1 MIKMVDAQLALS
13 VYLRAT
19 ANQKVIQSFVETQQ
33 FDKIM
38 VYCQKVGYT
47 ADWGLLLTN
56 IVRVNPQGALDFAQK
71 LAAADGVSLD
81 YGVVADVF
89 MQHNC
94 LQQATSFLLDVL
106 KGDKPEEGPLQTRL
120 LEMNLMA
127 APQAR
132 RPAIA
137 EAGVRRRLSPR
148 PSPRLS
154 PASAPQVADAI
165 MANEMFHHYD
175 RPRIAML
182 CEKAGLAARALE
194 HYDNVEDMKR
204 AMMRTEL
211 IPPEFLVKFFG
222 TLSVENAIECLNH
235 LLRTNMRQN
244 LQTVI
249 QVAREYSEQLGPDK
263 LIEMFPSLDADAD
276 RR

>member
-1 MIKMVDAQLALS
+1 
-13 VYLRAT
+13 
-19 ANQKVIQSFVETQQ
+19 
-33 FDKIM
+33 
-38 VYCQKVGYT
+38 
-47 ADWGLLLTN
+47 
-56 IVRVNPQGALDFAQK
+56 
-71 LAAADGVSLD
+71 
-81 YGVVADVF
+81 
-89 MQHNC
+89 
-94 LQQATSFLLDVL
+94 
-106 KGDKPEEGPLQTRL
+106 
-120 LEMNLMA
+120 
-127 APQAR
+127 
-132 RPAIA
+132 
-137 EAGVRRRLSPR
+137 
-148 PSPRLS
+148 
-154 PASAPQVADAI
+154 

-263 LIEMFPSLDADAD
+263 LIEMFPSPRC
-276 RR
+276 RRRQTLTQTRLLRLICRSSVGHPTP